1 MLLNRME
8 YVLMNNPLRPLV
20 QRYFEARRL
29 LRMGGAMSG
38 GRALVRQTSRDV
50 PILEAPLRVW
60 LPRLS
65 WAPCYSSP

>member
-8 YVLMNNPLRPLV
+8 YVLMNSPLRPLV

-38 GRALVRQTSRDV
+38 GRALVSLSTVIDV
-50 PILEAPLRVW
+50 KRPFCDHAT
-60 LPRLS
+60 
-65 WAPCYSSP
+65 